1 MPGGDE
7 TPGEASSL
15 ESEVSAMPEGWLESR
30 IPGVLRRQLQTH
42 ADERGAF
49 TELWRARWTAEL
61 CGRPFVQANL
71 SRSRRDVLRG
81 MHFHRRQSDLWV
93 VVEGRALVAV
103 ADLRE
108 LAVDVS
114 RAPAVDT
121 FEVGGGAAL
130 FIPELVAHGFLALS
144 ELALVYLV
152 SNEYD
157 GTDEL
162 GFAWDDPVAAIP
174 WTTRGPVLSARDRS
188 NPSLRDA
195 LTPPRGA

>member
-1 MPGGDE
+1 
-7 TPGEASSL
+7 
-15 ESEVSAMPEGWLESR
+15 MPEGWLETGIS
-30 IPGVLRRQLQTH
+30 GVARRELQTH

-49 TELWRARWTAEL
+49 TELWRAGWT
-61 CGRPFVQANL
+61 RDISPSPFVQANL
-71 SRSRRDVLRG
+71 SRSRPDVLRG

-108 LAVDVS
+108 LVKGVARKPTVE
-114 RAPAVDT
+114 T
-121 FEVGGGAAL
+121 FELAAGGAV
-130 FIPELVAHGFLALS
+130 FIPALVAHGFLALS

-162 GFAWDDPVAAIP
+162 GFAWDDPLAAIP
-174 WTTRGPVLSARDRS
+174 WPARDPVLSARDRS
-188 NPSLRDA
+188 NPSLADA
-195 LTPPRGA
+195 VAALGGG